1 MLETRRVGDI
11 EVVSLLDGVAGL
23 EDSFEE
29 SFPEPAQAE
38 WAPFHKN
45 HPELVT
51 PEGNWRLHV
60 RCWLIRAGDRS
71 ILVDTG
77 TGPVTSPTR
86 SWWSGGAGRL
96 PDELAAAGVGPADVD
111 TIAITHVHD
120 DHIGG
125 TMSAPDDPAFPNA
138 RYLIHRADWDWVV
151 HYADEDEEFR
161 EMFEALMKPIENAGL
176 VELVSGTEVIAP
188 AVRLRHLPGHT
199 PGHQVI
205 ELASGEERLTITG
218 DTFNHPA
225 LVANP
230 DWTAGTDDDSDRAKA
245 SRREMLQDLADGRVF
260 APTHLAEP
268 FGRAT
273 PGNNGRRIWRAETN
287 SA

>member
-1 MLETRRVGDI
+1 
-11 EVVSLLDGVAGL
+11 
-23 EDSFEE
+23 
-29 SFPEPAQAE
+29 
-38 WAPFHKN
+38 
-45 HPELVT
+45 
-51 PEGNWRLHV
+51 
-60 RCWLIRAGDRS
+60 
-71 ILVDTG
+71 
-77 TGPVTSPTR
+77 
-86 SWWSGGAGRL
+86 
-96 PDELAAAGVGPADVD
+96 
-111 TIAITHVHD
+111 
-120 DHIGG
+120 
-125 TMSAPDDPAFPNA
+125 
-138 RYLIHRADWDWVV
+138 
-151 HYADEDEEFR
+151 
-161 EMFEALMKPIENAGL
+161 
-176 VELVSGTEVIAP
+176 
-188 AVRLRHLPGHT
+188 
-199 PGHQVI
+199 VI